1 MSEDSMPTVPE
12 EESARRR
19 PPRKGL
25 LQELAQRVDAQDEL
39 IRQLGAAFATFAS
52 LADHGTRR
60 AERTERT
67 ERAEQGEGWTR
78 RGGQTHYKNNN
89 SGRGGYRGYRGRAP
103 GFRPE

>member
-1 MSEDSMPTVPE
+1 MSDDSLPAVQE
-12 EESARRR
+12 EPARRR

-25 LQELAQRVDAQDEL
+25 IQELMQRVDAQDEV
-39 IRQLGAAFATFAS
+39 IRQLGAGFAAFAS
-52 LADHGTRR
+52 LADHGTNAER
-60 AERTERT
+60 AER
-67 ERAEQGEGWTR
+67 QGGEGWTR